1 MNLILHAITEDNIFF
16 FISEFTIQKNPTIMI
31 RFFRILTLH
40 TQDLTKKY
48 QKHNLDILMPSVN
61 RKREN

>member
-40 TQDLTKKY
+40 THDLTSLLTHYKKVS
-48 QKHNLDILMPSVN
+48 KT
-61 RKREN
+61 